1 MTELMIRDHGEDAGH
16 LQGRAFRGGAPV
28 VRELAAWR
36 RVACPVARAGRGR
49 VAAALA
55 AFGVASWLGAVSV
68 AADPA
73 KGQLVPLSC
82 DNGKIYVGLVNG
94 DAEFTAIHDVGSTAT
109 LVPVQL
115 GPFTG
120 TVTDREGRVVS
131 SFTSPGSSKG
141 RSATGLADPITCSF
155 SFQDVSDGS
164 DPGFPEGYT
173 FTGSG
178 TIVVRITPSS

>member
-1 MTELMIRDHGEDAGH
+1 MKELMTRNDCGDGAHAQVQACG
-16 LQGRAFRGGAPV
+16 GGASM
-28 VRELAAWR
+28 VRGTARWR
-36 RVACPVARAGRGR
+36 RVGWLAARPGRGR
-49 VAAALA
+49 VAATAA
-55 AFGVASWLGAVSV
+55 AFGIAWWLGAVSV

-82 DNGKIYVGLVNG
+82 DNGQAYVGVVNG
-94 DAEFTAIHDVGSTAT
+94 DAEFTAIHDLGSTAT

-120 TVTDREGRVVS
+120 TVTDREGRVIS
-131 SFTSPGSSKG
+131 SFTNPGKSKG
-141 RSATGLADPITCSF
+141 RSAVGLADPITCSF
-155 SFQDVSDGS
+155 SFTDVSDGS

-178 TIVVRITPSS
+178 TVVVRITPSN